1 MYMFFSFD
9 NSSFFYYFNCLRM
22 RVISYFIDMYIHN
35 IDYVLCLQILTIDGA
50 AIVTLVFGLV
60 IVGFQSKIV

>member
-1 MYMFFSFD
+1 
-9 NSSFFYYFNCLRM
+9 M